1 MSPSLTPPNTVVSRC
16 APSRRG
22 FTLVELLVVIAIIG
36 MLVGLLLPAVQQAR
50 EAARTMQC
58 SNNLKNLGLAALN
71 HESTTKTLPSGGWY
85 YQWYGDPDAGF
96 GPSQPGSWSFS
107 LLPFLEQN
115 ALYQNGADND
125 VETVSGTQK
134 AGACETA
141 STPLSVFNCPSRR
154 QPKKYQISTTV
165 LNSDKPATGAKGD
178 YAGSCGSNS
187 SSTATSNSITSHSD
201 GRTKVK
207 NKTWS
212 ISSHNGAIYDF
223 SEVTMGEIRDGSSN
237 TYLIGEKYVS
247 PDKYESYT
255 SYDDNGL
262 YAGQDSD
269 NSRSCGT
276 LSSLTIMAPLQDR
289 KAYDGT
295 FQFGSAHAG
304 SFGGHYSSPPALEP
318 PKRSVSTESS
328 SSSSSSGTL
337 TRNSSIA
344 SSPSALFLSASI
356 AFPAISVK

>member
-1 MSPSLTPPNTVVSRC
+1 MSKSPTKSSRVPQSIPSF
-16 APSRRG
+16 RG

-115 ALYQNGADND
+115 ALFQNGADND
-125 VETVSGTQK
+125 VETITDTQK
-134 AGACETA
+134 NGACETA
-141 STPLSVFNCPSRR
+141 STPVSVFNCPSRR
-154 QPKKYQISTTV
+154 KAKKYTISTTV
-165 LNSDKPATGAKGD
+165 LNSTKPATGAKSD
-178 YAGSCGSNS
+178 YAGCCGSYNGVS
-187 SSTATSNSITSHSD
+187 STSNSITSHSN
-201 GRTKVK
+201 GRTKVQ

-212 ISSHNGAIYDF
+212 ISNHNGVIYDF
-223 SEVTMGEIRDGSSN
+223 SEITMGEIRDGSSN
-237 TYLIGEKYVS
+237 TYLIGEKYVGT
-247 PDKYESYT
+247 DKYESTT
-255 SYDDNGL
+255 SYDDNGI

-289 KAYDGT
+289 KAYDGST
-295 FQFGSAHAG
+295 QFGSPHAG
-304 SFGGHYSSPPALEP
+304 SFGMVMCDGSVQRISYSVDAKTHIYLGCRNDNEP
-318 PKRSVSTESS
+318 VSI
-328 SSSSSSGTL
+328 
-337 TRNSSIA
+337 N
-344 SSPSALFLSASI
+344 
-356 AFPAISVK
+356 